1 MKSKKLNLHL
11 VEDLLSDLLQIDT
24 LISMHRSAKDDFMAV
39 QYEERKLRVFNKL
52 IGHLADSGL
61 DRQDPK
67 MLYYINQLIG
77 RFFPEAKQQPAQP
90 EYEPL
95 NALFG
100 VRAAPSSGR
109 IGVQEPAG
117 KYGVE

>member
-1 MKSKKLNLHL
+1 MKSEKLNLYL
-11 VEDLLSDLLQIDT
+11 VEDLLNDLLQIDM
-24 LISMHRSAKDDFMAV
+24 LISMHRSANDDFMAG

-67 MLYYINQLIG
+67 MLYYINQLIS
-77 RFFPEAKQQPAQP
+77 RFFPDARQQPAQP

-95 NALFG
+95 NALL
-100 VRAAPSSGR
+100 RARATPSGR
-109 IGVQEPAG
+109 IVVQEPAG
-117 KYGVE
+117 KYGEK

>member
-1 MKSKKLNLHL
+1 MKSKKLNLFL
-11 VEDLLSDLLQIDT
+11 VEDLLNDLLQIDT
-24 LISMHRSAKDDFMAV
+24 LISMHRSANNDFMAA

-61 DRQDPK
+61 DRHDPK

-77 RFFPEAKQQPAQP
+77 RFFPEARQQPAQP

-95 NALFG
+95 NALIG
-100 VRAAPSSGR
+100 AYHQPIRVGA
-109 IGVQEPAG
+109 GVQEPTM
-117 KYGVE
+117 KYGGE